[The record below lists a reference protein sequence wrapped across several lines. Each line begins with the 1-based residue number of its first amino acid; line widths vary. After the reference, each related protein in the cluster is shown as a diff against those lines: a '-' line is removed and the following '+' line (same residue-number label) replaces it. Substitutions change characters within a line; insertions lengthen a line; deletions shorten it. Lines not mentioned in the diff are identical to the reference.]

1 MPKTLK
7 RIFAIVY
14 RHIVVW
20 PKDLGAMVDAFWW
33 PSFDMLLW
41 GLMTVYIQ
49 RQQPTALP
57 FITSFIIGGI
67 IFWMFVYRSQ
77 QEMGVLFLREFWDKN
92 LLAVLSTP
100 ISITEYFI
108 ATMSVGILKLI
119 ISGVYMSF
127 LGWIFFR
134 FNIFVFGWNLIPF
147 ILTLTV
153 VGLWTGFFVMGLV
166 IQYGYRV
173 QSLAWSM
180 IMVIMPFSAVFYPVS
195 VLPVWMQSVARFIPS
210 SYVFEAMREVI
221 AKGTLDV
228 QSLLIANVL
237 NIIYTILACLFFAWG
252 FKRARTKGVIVK
264 FS

>member
-1 MPKTLK
+1 
-7 RIFAIVY
+7 
-14 RHIVVW
+14 
-20 PKDLGAMVDAFWW
+20 
-33 PSFDMLLW
+33 
-41 GLMTVYIQ
+41 
-49 RQQPTALP
+49 
-57 FITSFIIGGI
+57 
-67 IFWMFVYRSQ
+67 
-77 QEMGVLFLREFWDKN
+77 MGVLFLREFWDKN

-119 ISGVYMSF
+119 ISGVYMSL
-127 LGWIFFR
+127 LGWVLFR
-134 FNIFVFGWNLIPF
+134 FNIFLFGWYLVPF

-153 VGLWTGFFVMGLV
+153 VGLWTGFLVMGLV

-195 VLPVWMQSVARFIPS
+195 VLPAWMQNIAWFIPS
-210 SYVFEAMREVI
+210 SYVFESMREVI
-221 AKGTLDV
+221 AQGTLNV
-228 QSLLIANVL
+228 NALIIANGL
-237 NIIYTILACLFFAWG
+237 NLVYTILACLFFAWG